1 MAEKL
6 IFCALNNV
14 APFFTAFG
22 ADTMGEIEDRARLD
36 LLPGWLA
43 NPMANA
49 ILDVSSD
56 GRYLAATGSA
66 APYLAVRDMQTG
78 VNVSLPGWTYS
89 AAGSRLAISPDGTKL
104 AIARSSS
111 PRLVVLDL
119 ASGGTAFSIA
129 SQPSYSLSCMAWS
142 PDSTKLLVGTSN
154 ASESFG
160 LRVYLASNWSSSN
173 VTTST
178 NPPVACAWK
187 PDGTQFAG
195 GYSSGAMVRIFNE
208 SDYSEATIPV
218 QPAFAVYHLAWSPN
232 AAYIACGGLSA
243 QVTALNAST
252 YEVAANVTPATS
264 GIRDMKWRPG
274 TGKLYCVYDTG
285 APRITEIDSAD
296 WSQSTPAGATTTHAL
311 RSIVFSNTDMRRVTT
326 GAGQILDDTGS
337 PAAGRIVRMYDRA
350 TGALIGSKTTDA
362 AGQFSAR
369 YASWA
374 PVDVRV
380 LDDDAG
386 TVHDDLTFARVTPA
400 VTP

>member
-6 IFCALNNV
+6 MFCALNNI

-22 ADTMGEIEDRARLD
+22 IDTGGEIDDRARID
-36 LLPGWLA
+36 LLPGWSS
-43 NPMANA
+43 NPISND
-49 ILDVSSD
+49 IFTVSND
-56 GRYLAATGSA
+56 GRYLVATGSV

-78 VNVSLPGWTYS
+78 SNVSLSGWTYT

-104 AIARSSS
+104 AIARSSA
-111 PRLVVLDL
+111 PRLVVLNL
-119 ASGGTAFSIA
+119 ASGGAAFSIG
-129 SQPSYSLSCMAWS
+129 SLPSYSLSCMAWS

-154 ASESFG
+154 TSEGFG
-160 LRVYLASNWSSSN
+160 LRVYFAAGWSFSN
-173 VTTST
+173 VTTSA
-178 NPPVACAWK
+178 NPPVSCAWK
-187 PDGTQFAG
+187 PDGTQFA
-195 GYSSGAMVRIFNE
+195 SGHAAGSMVRVFNNA
-208 SDYSEATIPV
+208 DFTEATIPV
-218 QPAFAVYHLAWSPN
+218 QPAFAVYHLSWSPD
-232 AAYIACGGLSA
+232 AAYIACGGLGA
-243 QVTALNAST
+243 QITVLNAAT
-252 YEVAANVTPATS
+252 YAVAANVTPATA

-285 APRITEIDSAD
+285 APRITAIDSAD

-311 RSIVFSNTDMRRVTT
+311 RSIVFANTDMRRLTT
-326 GAGQILDDTGS
+326 GAGQILDDAGS

-374 PVDVRV
+374 TVDMRV

-386 TVHDDLTFARVTPA
+386 TVHDDLTFSRVTPA
-400 VTP
+400 VVP